1 MVDSVLWAKANH
13 NQHHRKSGDNLL
25 YTNHSLQMMAT
36 SGSKTRP
43 MHSPDNGNVSLED
56 VDVIDLDG
64 LNLDEEDGW

>member
-13 NQHHRKSGDNLL
+13 SQRHRKSGDNLL
-25 YTNHSLQMMAT
+25 CTNHSLQMMAT
-36 SGSKTRP
+36 SGSRTRP